1 MVLIIMVKIMIIVK
15 NIEYGEGD
23 NSFLVVV
30 VVAMNTISDSH
41 SNLGVDTSIP
51 IVVVATESLLMF
63 GG

>member
-1 MVLIIMVKIMIIVK
+1 MVKIIIMMIMIIVK
-15 NIEYGEGD
+15 NNEYGEGD
-23 NSFLVVV
+23 NSFLV

-51 IVVVATESLLMF
+51 IVVVPTESLLMF